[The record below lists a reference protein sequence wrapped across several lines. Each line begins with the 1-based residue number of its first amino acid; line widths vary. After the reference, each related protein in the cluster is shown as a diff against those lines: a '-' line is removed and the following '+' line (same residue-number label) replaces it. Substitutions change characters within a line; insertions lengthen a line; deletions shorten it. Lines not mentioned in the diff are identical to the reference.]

1 MITLRG
7 LTKRY
12 GGTVAVDDLTL
23 DVTAGRVTGFLGP
36 NGAGK
41 STTMRMILGLDRPA
55 SGTALID
62 GRPYASLRHP
72 VREVGTLLDA
82 KAVHPARSARGHL
95 VAQARSNGIPV
106 RRVDEVLETVG
117 LATVARRRAGAFSL
131 GMYQRLGV
139 AGALLGDPKVL
150 VLDEPVNGL
159 DPDGV
164 RWIRELVRDQA
175 AQGRTVFLSSHL
187 MSEMQ
192 LTADHLVVIGKG
204 RLLADAPL
212 RDLLAGGAAGSVQA
226 CVPDPQDRRRLADH
240 LTAQD
245 GVRVTADGAEGLAVR
260 GRTAREVGDLAHRLG
275 VRLHGLRGVG
285 ASLEETYMELT
296 AQSVEYGTGNTGSTE
311 RAATGSAPAS
321 ARTAG
326 GV

>member
-23 DVTAGRVTGFLGP
+23 DVTEGRVTGFLGP

-41 STTMRMILGLDRPA
+41 STTMRMILGLDRPTA
-55 SGTALID
+55 GAALID
-62 GRPYASLRHP
+62 GRPYAALRHP
-72 VREVGTLLDA
+72 VREVGALLDA
-82 KAVHPARSARGHL
+82 RALHPARSARGHL

-192 LTADHLVVIGKG
+192 LTADHLVVIGRG

-212 RDLLAGGAAGSVQA
+212 RDLLAGGAAGAVRV
-226 CVPDPQDRRRLADH
+226 CVPDPEDRRRLAGH
-240 LTAQD
+240 LTASD
-245 GVRVTADGAEGLAVR
+245 GVRVTAAGEQDLVVR
-260 GRTAREVGDLAHRLG
+260 GRTAGEVGDLAHRLG
-275 VRLHGLRGVG
+275 VRLHELRGTG

-296 AQSVEYGTGNTGSTE
+296 ARSVEYGTGGAQYVGARSG
-311 RAATGSAPAS
+311 TGSAP
-321 ARTAG
+321 
-326 GV
+326 GVSRGCA